1 MKFALLASGSK
12 GNCCVIRDD
21 ESSIIIDCGTTKKYL
36 QACFEKLQY
45 DYLKSDALF
54 ITHTHKDHVAQLKM
68 FDSIAT
74 YSKSELMTNYFTPLS
89 NFEEVFVNTLK
100 VTEIPLSHDAESTSG
115 FMVEN
120 EDTKLVYIT
129 DTGYVKEEYIGVLKN
144 ADYYIFESNHDVEM
158 LMQTQRP
165 MYIKQRILGDKGHL
179 CNEDSAEVLAQ
190 LVGEKT
196 KEIVLAHISEEGN
209 HHQKAKQVLQ
219 HMLHKNQIDH
229 SKIKI
234 TPASQFEIVIGGG
247 KQKKECE

>member
-21 ESSIIIDCGTTKKYL
+21 NSSIIIDCGATKKYL
-36 QACFEKLQY
+36 QECFERLQY

-54 ITHTHKDHVAQLKM
+54 ITHTHKDHVSQLKM

-74 YSKSELMTNYFTPLS
+74 YSKSELMTNYFTPLK
-89 NFEEVFVNTLK
+89 NFDEVHVNTLK

-129 DTGYVKEEYIGVLKN
+129 DTGYIKEEYINVLQN

-158 LMQTQRP
+158 LMQTKRP
-165 MYIKQRILGDKGHL
+165 MFVKQRILGDKGHL
-179 CNEDSAEVLAQ
+179 CNEDSAEILAQ
-190 LVGEKT
+190 LVGENT

-209 HHQKAKQVLQ
+209 HHLKAKQVLEEVLLKKEVAYQ
-219 HMLHKNQIDH
+219 N
-229 SKIKI
+229 IKI
-234 TPASQFEIVIGGG
+234 TPAPQFDIVIGGG
-247 KQKKECE
+247 KKK